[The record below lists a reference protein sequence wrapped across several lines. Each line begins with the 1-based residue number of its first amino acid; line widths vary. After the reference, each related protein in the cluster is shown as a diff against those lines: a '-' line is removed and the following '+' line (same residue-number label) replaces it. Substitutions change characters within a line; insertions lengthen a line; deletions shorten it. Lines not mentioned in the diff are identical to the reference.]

1 MRLVELKAV
10 RWVAKMVKHKVPLIA
25 EKLVVL
31 LVDCDAGCESKKMI
45 D

>member
-10 RWVAKMVKHKVPLIA
+10 RWVAKTVQQKVPLIA

-31 LVDCDAGCESKKMI
+31 LVDSTVVDSADKTVV
-45 D
+45 